1 MAAKRK
7 AAGRKPA
14 KEKSSPAAA
23 AESADRRFRG
33 VLIRV
38 DAAGL
43 RELRLLAVHLDRR
56 LQSLG
61 IEALND
67 LLEKYGRK
75 PAVRNPLL
83 RAREG

>member
-1 MAAKRK
+1 
-7 AAGRKPA
+7 
-14 KEKSSPAAA
+14 
-23 AESADRRFRG
+23 

-43 RELRLLAVHLDRR
+43 KELRFLAVELDRR

-67 LLEKYGRK
+67 LLAKYGRK
-75 PAVRNPLL
+75 PIVRNPLL
-83 RAREG
+83 PE